1 MGSQRFHLQLFD
13 PTYRL
18 KMIEE
23 AELASILNLSA
34 HDSPTHLS
42 QSILAMK
49 TARGPGHF
57 KIAIVEF
64 CKSNEFPFSVKDGI
78 PLRNG
83 YPLRNAIHLVH
94 LPHEPQLRQQPH
106 SFLKPGTLMHS
117 ELWRSYS
124 VNLTQYKYKKTI
136 SSCKD
141 CPQLIQFGHRLPS
154 YKAVCFSVCF
164 WLMCTGLLEGQALCR
179 TRGSAL

>member
-1 MGSQRFHLQLFD
+1 
-13 PTYRL
+13 
-18 KMIEE
+18 MIEE

-124 VNLTQYKYKKTI
+124 VNLTQYKYKKKQFRVAKIVHSWFNLGT
-136 SSCKD
+136 D
-141 CPQLIQFGHRLPS
+141 CPVTKLFASLFASGWCAQACWRARHCVGHEDLHCEPLQRRGQLPKS
-154 YKAVCFSVCF
+154 
-164 WLMCTGLLEGQALCR
+164 
-179 TRGSAL
+179 